1 MENKLKQLFDF
12 QRFENNPRLA
22 KVISDAEACGEALS
36 DDDLFMVAAAGE
48 PLFDFKDEEPETEK

>member
-1 MENKLKQLFDF
+1 MENKLKSLFDF

-22 KVISDAEACGEALS
+22 KVIKDTECYAEELS

-48 PLFDFKDEEPETEK
+48 PLFDIDDEEPEEEK

>member
-1 MENKLKQLFDF
+1 MENKLRQLFDF

-22 KVISDAEACGEALS
+22 KVIDDAVSGGEALS

-48 PLFDFKDEEPETEK
+48 PLFDFGDEEQEKEK